1 MTHALRSR
9 VSTAFIGVAV
19 LIGPMLCGCQQDQ
32 MKGPPGAQQDPFPGA
47 NYPRVAVEGQ
57 MQKWVAADYERVI
70 VTDPTPDSPLRVDV
84 PLRSLADLEMYAQYQ
99 FQWFDAQGR
108 KVGESGWKSVTLEPR
123 LQSILSANATTS
135 KATDWRLE
143 LRSAR

>member
-1 MTHALRSR
+1 MIHLARRRIFATVPVAAFASAL
-9 VSTAFIGVAV
+9 V
-19 LIGPMLCGCQQDQ
+19 LSGCQQDQ
-32 MKGPPGAQQDPFPGA
+32 MKAPPGAQQDPFPGA

-57 MQKWVAADYERVI
+57 MQKWVAADYERVN
-70 VTDPTPDSPLRVDV
+70 VTDPTPDTPLRVDV
-84 PLRSLADLEMYAQYQ
+84 PLRSLADLVMYAQYQ

-108 KVGESGWKSVTLEPR
+108 KVGESGWKAVTLEPR

-143 LRSAR
+143 VRSAR